1 MNNYKNMSDEEIKEQ
16 LEWSDH
22 HEFSYGYSI
31 WAFEKI
37 KQLKKQKDNVVE
49 YCKKAIESLNW
60 KKRDIMQILTP
71 ENGYLK
77 ADIEIEIN
85 KYKDLLRMLGEIDNE

>member
-22 HEFSYGYSI
+22 HEFSYEYSI

-37 KQLKKQKDNVVE
+37 KQLKKQKDDIVE
-49 YCKKAIESLNW
+49 YISKHCVNEKISKQVGYKCYTMADTNELE
-60 KKRDIMQILTP
+60 KIM
-71 ENGYLK
+71 
-77 ADIEIEIN
+77 
-85 KYKDLLRMLGEIDNE
+85 RMLGEIE

>member
-37 KQLKKQKDNVVE
+37 KQLKKQKDDVVE
-49 YCKKAIESLNW
+49 YIKEYD
-60 KKRDIMQILTP
+60 KKRIKSWNEPRD
-71 ENGYLK
+71 
-77 ADIEIEIN
+77 
-85 KYKDLLRMLGEIDNE
+85 DLLRMLGEIE